1 MIVKEDITLTESAWK
16 EENKRREFAVE
27 TEHIVVH
34 PDLVGMYYIDN
45 RDDGF
50 IMIMLVV
57 MVVMSELTLGNLM

>member
-1 MIVKEDITLTESAWK
+1 M
-16 EENKRREFAVE
+16 E